1 MSQPSALES
10 FILTNLDQLSIPY
23 RLERHEA
30 VYTMEDAK
38 RLHLDE
44 GTRPVKNL
52 FLRDSAK
59 KHFFL
64 ISLDAEKKLDTRS
77 LRAQLQ
83 CSSLSFASEELLWEK
98 LHLKQ
103 GAVSPLAIS
112 EDLAGEITIVLD
124 NDFKEEELLSFHP
137 GVNTASVF
145 LQFGDLLRYLKS
157 FPNPL
162 LLLPL

>member
-64 ISLDAEKKLDTRS
+64 ISLDAEKKFTARPTAVQQPEFCFRRTALGKT
-77 LRAQLQ
+77 
-83 CSSLSFASEELLWEK
+83 ASESGSC
-98 LHLKQ
+98 Q
-103 GAVSPLAIS
+103 SIG
-112 EDLAGEITIVLD
+112 
-124 NDFKEEELLSFHP
+124 N
-137 GVNTASVF
+137 
-145 LQFGDLLRYLKS
+145 FGRFVRRNHDCTG
-157 FPNPL
+157 
-162 LLLPL
+162 